1 MSRDARIEL
10 DWADGTHTFRLAWG
24 QLAELQEHCDAGPY
38 VVLNRLATSQWRV
51 EDISN
56 VVRLGLIGGGMTP
69 ADALKKVRAY
79 VEARPPLENVL
90 VAQAILAA
98 GLQGAPEEKLGEAEG
113 EADEAPSEST
123 TSPMESSDLPPSM
136 EPAPQ

>member
-1 MSRDARIEL
+1 MARDARIEL
-10 DWADGTHTFRLAWG
+10 DWADGTYAFRLAWG
-24 QLAELQEHCDAGPY
+24 QLAELQEQCDAGPY
-38 VVLNRLATSQWRV
+38 VVLNRLYSGQWRV

-113 EADEAPSEST
+113 EAENAST
-123 TSPMESSDLPPSM
+123 TSPTEKS
-136 EPAPQ
+136 E

>member
-1 MSRDARIEL
+1 MNLSRDAKITI
-10 DWADGTHTFRLAWG
+10 DWGDDTYDFRLGWG
-24 QLAELQEHCDAGPY
+24 EIVSLQEAVDAGPY
-38 VVLNRLATSQWRV
+38 VVLNRLYSNQWRV

-90 VAQAILAA
+90 VAQAILSA
-98 GLQGAPEEKLGEAEG
+98 GLQGAPEEKVGEGEGEAE
-113 EADEAPSEST
+113 SEST
-123 TSPMESSDLPPSM
+123 TSPTEKSD
-136 EPAPQ
+136 

>member
-10 DWADGTHTFRLAWG
+10 DWADGTYSFRLAWG
-24 QLAELQEHCDAGPY
+24 ELAELQEQCDAGPY
-38 VVLNRLATSQWRV
+38 VVLNRLYSNQWRV

-69 ADALKKVRAY
+69 ADALKKVRTY

-98 GLQGAPEEKLGEAEG
+98 GLQGAPEEKLGETEG
-113 EADEAPSEST
+113 EADETQNAST
-123 TSPMESSDLPPSM
+123 TSPTERSDLPPST

>member
-1 MSRDARIEL
+1 MNLSRDAKITI
-10 DWADGTHTFRLAWG
+10 DWGDDTYDFRLGWG
-24 QLAELQEHCDAGPY
+24 EIVSLQEAVDAGPY
-38 VVLNRLATSQWRV
+38 VVLNRLYSNQWRV

-98 GLQGAPEEKLGEAEG
+98 GLQGAPEEKVGEDEG
-113 EADEAPSEST
+113 EAKNGST
-123 TSPMESSDLPPSM
+123 TSPTESS
-136 EPAPQ
+136 E